1 VKKSHFI
8 PVALILLS
16 LCTVLSPAA
25 FADATPPAAS
35 TPAAGVVNIN
45 TASASELA
53 NLPRVGAKAAQR
65 IIEYR
70 TEHGPFHKAT
80 DLMQVKGFGDKSF
93 SRLSAYVTVSGN
105 TTLTAKVKGPR
116 KPRTK
121 KQPATTASM

>member
-8 PVALILLS
+8 AVSLVLLS
-16 LCTVLSPAA
+16 LCTTLSPAA
-25 FADATPPAAS
+25 FADATPAAS

-45 TASASELA
+45 TATAGELA
-53 NLPRVGAKAAQR
+53 NLPRVGLKAAQR
-65 IIEYR
+65 IVDYR

-93 SRLSAYVTVSGN
+93 NRLSAYVTVSGN
-105 TTLTAKVKGPR
+105 TTLTAKVKSAR
-116 KPRTK
+116 KQRAK